1 MEGGV
6 GTGVRCLYFDVSGT
20 LQAEP
25 QQQQWP
31 EIIARAEGLLWVDL
45 QSGGTEAEST
55 LTDIFHFHPLA
66 VEDALGQQ
74 HVPRVDDWQ
83 DYLYTVFSSL
93 SIDRQTWEVDTHE
106 IDVFLGRNYIVT
118 HQAIPVEAVEQV
130 WQAMVRGAKPARVTP
145 DHLLYRLQNEVC
157 NGFFQVLD
165 LLDEDIDC
173 VQDEVFQSPA
183 SSTLSRLFSHK
194 RALLEARR
202 LITPTRELL
211 NRLARDDYSQI
222 SSREQVYFR
231 DLYDQMVRLVDMNE
245 SLRDLVAGALDAY
258 LSVVSN
264 RLNEVMKRLTVLAV
278 LALPLNFLT
287 GFFGMNF
294 FASGYE
300 VRAPLGGQML
310 LAASCALMVLT
321 PLALALWLRRKGWF

>member
-1 MEGGV
+1 
-6 GTGVRCLYFDVSGT
+6 
-20 LQAEP
+20 
-25 QQQQWP
+25 
-31 EIIARAEGLLWVDL
+31 
-45 QSGGTEAEST
+45 
-55 LTDIFHFHPLA
+55 
-66 VEDALGQQ
+66 
-74 HVPRVDDWQ
+74 VDDWQ

-118 HQAIPVEAVEQV
+118 HQTRPAEAVEHV
-130 WQAMVRGAKPARVTP
+130 WQAIVRGAKPVRISP
-145 DHLLYRLQNEVC
+145 DHILYRVQNEVC
-157 NGFFQVLD
+157 NGFFQAMD

-173 VQDEVFQSPA
+173 IQDEVFHGLVP
-183 SSTLSRLFSHK
+183 STLSRLFSHK
-194 RALLEARR
+194 RALLETRR

-211 NRLARDDYSQI
+211 NRLARDDYSQVGA
-222 SSREQVYFR
+222 RERVYFR

-300 VRAPLGGQML
+300 VPAPLGGQTL
-310 LAASCALMVLT
+310 LVASCALMILT

>member
-1 MEGGV
+1 MDNGVAGAVRSLYLDDGGRV
-6 GTGVRCLYFDVSGT
+6 QTDIPR
-20 LQAEP
+20 E
-25 QQQQWP
+25 QWP
-31 EIIARAEGLLWVDL
+31 DILARADGLLWVDL
-45 QSGGTEAEST
+45 QSGGTEAELI

-74 HVPRVDDWQ
+74 HIPRVDDWQ

-93 SIDRQTWEVDTHE
+93 SVHTCRGGDKAKLR
-106 IDVFLGRNYIVT
+106 FLGRAT
-118 HQAIPVEAVEQV
+118 SSRPDPAGEQGSRGGGQCPAQPVLSA
-130 WQAMVRGAKPARVTP
+130 RIICCTPA
-145 DHLLYRLQNEVC
+145 DEVC
-157 NGFFQVLD
+157 NGFFQAMD
-165 LLDEDIDC
+165 LLDEDIDR
-173 VQDEVFQSPA
+173 VEDEVFEDPA
-183 SSTLSRLFSHK
+183 SSTLGRLFRHK
-194 RALLEARR
+194 RALLEMRR

-300 VRAPLGGQML
+300 VRAPLGGPML